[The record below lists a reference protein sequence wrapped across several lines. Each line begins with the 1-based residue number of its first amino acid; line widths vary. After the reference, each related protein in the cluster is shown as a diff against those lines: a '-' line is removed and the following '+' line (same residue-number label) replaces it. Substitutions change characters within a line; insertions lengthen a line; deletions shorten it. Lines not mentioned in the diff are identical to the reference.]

1 MTKKNYIKIFF
12 SQNPWFAAPKTP
24 SKKPKI
30 TKNTKNKQGMVDM
43 GSRKLKFGP
52 NIANKL
58 ATNVTESFWTFFL
71 YFGNYYHFW
80 GKNHHFLVIFG
91 HFLK

>member
-1 MTKKNYIKIFF
+1 MKNFF
-12 SQNPWFAAPKTP
+12 SQNPWIAPPKTP

-30 TKNTKNKQGMVDM
+30 TKNTKNNQGMADM

-58 ATNVTESFWTFFL
+58 ATNVT
-71 YFGNYYHFW
+71 
-80 GKNHHFLVIFG
+80 
-91 HFLK
+91 